1 MIIETKE
8 KWNKTYKKPKKY
20 REEKNT
26 KKKPIEKPYKTI
38 KNRPRI

>member
-20 REEKNT
+20 REEENTIENLSKNHT
-26 KKKPIEKPYKTI
+26 KQ
-38 KNRPRI
+38 

>member
-26 KKKPIEKPYKTI
+26 I
-38 KNRPRI
+38 KNLSKNLIKQ